1 MLLLLLG
8 CLLVVGALV
17 LVAAALGGPRPLVG
31 VDRSV
36 AYLEA
41 LNAAPEEIRGDTD
54 PPFAERVLVPL
65 RRRALATGRRLS
77 GADSA
82 TRIRRKLDL
91 AGNPREWSVDAV
103 VSGKVMGAI
112 VLFVVA
118 VAVTL
123 VLGTSWPVTLLV
135 VAGGTVAGFFLPE
148 IFLYQRAYDRAQR
161 MQRELPDAVDLLRI
175 SVESGLGFDA
185 AVQQVARNLE
195 GPLSEE
201 FARVLK
207 EMQLG
212 QGRATA
218 LRGLGDR
225 TDVEDIKGFV
235 SAMVQADSFGIPV
248 AQVLEVQSTEM
259 RVKRRQRAEEKAQ
272 QVPVKI
278 TVPLIFFVLPTL
290 FVAVMGPAALSMMD
304 NL

>member
-1 MLLLLLG
+1 
-8 CLLVVGALV
+8 
-17 LVAAALGGPRPLVG
+17 
-31 VDRSV
+31 
-36 AYLEA
+36 
-41 LNAAPEEIRGDTD
+41 
-54 PPFAERVLVPL
+54 
-65 RRRALATGRRLS
+65 
-77 GADSA
+77 
-82 TRIRRKLDL
+82 
-91 AGNPREWSVDAV
+91 
-103 VSGKVMGAI
+103 
-112 VLFVVA
+112 
-118 VAVTL
+118 
-123 VLGTSWPVTLLV
+123 
-135 VAGGTVAGFFLPE
+135 
-148 IFLYQRAYDRAQR
+148 
-161 MQRELPDAVDLLRI
+161 
-175 SVESGLGFDA
+175 
-185 AVQQVARNLE
+185 VQQVARNLE